1 MTKSGYLV
9 KVRNCGIQLDDPIGA
24 WNALP
29 ICDYPKDPN
38 FHQVAGVLAY
48 GPWALGK
55 HMCCPRDGQ
64 PDCSIVDALQAQSK
78 SAKATWFLS
87 WVWGYKFSTVYKALD
102 FGDTTVDTAFCNQL
116 MVIVLDRTP
125 HIL

>member
-1 MTKSGYLV
+1 
-9 KVRNCGIQLDDPIGA
+9 
-24 WNALP
+24 
-29 ICDYPKDPN
+29 
-38 FHQVAGVLAY
+38 
-48 GPWALGK
+48 
-55 HMCCPRDGQ
+55 MCCPRDGQ